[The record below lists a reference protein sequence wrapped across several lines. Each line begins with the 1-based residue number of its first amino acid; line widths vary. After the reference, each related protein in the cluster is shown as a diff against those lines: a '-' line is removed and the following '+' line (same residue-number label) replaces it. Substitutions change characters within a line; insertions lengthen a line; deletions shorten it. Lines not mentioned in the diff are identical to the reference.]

1 MRVCIHSYT
10 FLRAITKNGYTRS
23 VWSQKRVQAGIKS
36 KIHSTSRAIG
46 QNKSYP
52 FFRDYDPGTT
62 VNGYYAR
69 SLGRLST
76 VSEYLLLR
84 VFVLYLV
91 VYAFGRY
98 FLLVLGLYL
107 LFKFFTT
114 SFISLY
120 SYAHAFFAL
129 VCSMKETTIFVLYH
143 RVCFN
148 F

>member
-1 MRVCIHSYT
+1 MV
-10 FLRAITKNGYTRS
+10 FGRAITENGYTRS

-91 VYAFGRY
+91 VYGFGRY
-98 FLLVLGLYL
+98 FLLFFGLYL

-120 SYAHAFFAL
+120 S
-129 VCSMKETTIFVLYH
+129 TIMRTCLRRSIYCLLYTSPSP
-143 RVCFN
+143 RDKRQSRMPSSA
-148 F
+148 